1 MTTRTVSVSPRAIL
15 CELQPVTILDT
26 VLPESAISPDVQLVL
41 DKVKIFTEITTKE
54 QQQCRELITEFSD
67 IFSKSD
73 TDVGTTD
80 RVKHRIDLE
89 DTTPFK
95 QRYRRIPPSVI
106 EEVRTHLQELLAS
119 GVIRPSHSTSSSNVV
134 LMRKHDGA
142 LRLCVDYRQLNS
154 RTIKDNNTLPRIDD
168 KLDSLIGNKYFTVLD
183 MKSGYHQ
190 IEKEEQHK
198 ERTAFT
204 VGPLGFFEF
213 NKMSFGL
220 ANAPA
225 TYQRLQEQCLGDL
238 HLKICLI
245 YVDDLIIFSRTF
257 DEHITRLRQV
267 FSRIQDY
274 GLKLS
279 PRNVLFS

>member
-1 MTTRTVSVSPRAIL
+1 M
-15 CELQPVTILDT
+15 
-26 VLPESAISPDVQLVL
+26 
-41 DKVKIFTEITTKE
+41 
-54 QQQCRELITEFSD
+54 FSD
-67 IFSKSD
+67 IFPKGD

-119 GVIRPSHSTSSSNVV
+119 GVIRPSHYPFSSNVV
-134 LMRKHDGA
+134 LVRKHDGA
-142 LRLCVDYRQLNS
+142 LRLCVVYRQLNS
-154 RTIKDNNTLPRIDD
+154 RTIKDNYALPRIDD
-168 KLDSLIGNKYFTVLD
+168 IFTVLD

-190 IEKEEQHK
+190 IEIEEQHK
-198 ERTAFT
+198 ERTALT

-225 TYQRLQEQCLGDL
+225 TYQRLQEKCLGDL
-238 HLKICLI
+238 HLKICFI
-245 YVDDLIIFSRTF
+245 YLDDLIIFSRTF

-279 PRNVLFS
+279 PKKCSFS